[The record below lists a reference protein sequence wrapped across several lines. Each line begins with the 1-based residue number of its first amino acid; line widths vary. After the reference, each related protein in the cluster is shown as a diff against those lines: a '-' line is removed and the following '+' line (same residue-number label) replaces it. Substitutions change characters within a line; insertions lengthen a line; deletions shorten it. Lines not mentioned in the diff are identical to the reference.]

1 MKKDQKTSILLESIF
16 SNVAKASTVLV
27 LCILVAIFLAL
38 VYYSYPAFEKFGFGF
53 IFGTEWNTSKHLFSA
68 FPSIYGS
75 VISTI
80 IAMLVAT
87 PVAIG
92 IAIFLTE
99 IAPFKVR
106 SFFSVNIELLAAI
119 PSIIY
124 GMWGF
129 IYFVPLVREWFGGSG
144 LGLLTGGLVLSI
156 MILPFIASVSR
167 DSMNT
172 TPSILKES
180 AYALGATKWDVV
192 KEVVIPYAK
201 TGIITS
207 IILALGRAF
216 GETMAVA
223 FLLGALNK
231 VPDSIVD
238 PATSIPV
245 TLATQFGEAMGD
257 ELYESSLFYLALIL
271 FVISFL
277 TIASVKFL
285 FLRKK
290 RVIK

>member
-1 MKKDQKTSILLESIF
+1 MHKTRGHTSELIFSSLTKIASILVF
-16 SNVAKASTVLV
+16 V
-27 LCILVAIFLAL
+27 ILIAIFAAL
-38 VYYSYPAFEKFGFGF
+38 VWYSIPALQEFGLGFVISTEWDVSKNIFGGYPA
-53 IFGTEWNTSKHLFSA
+53 
-68 FPSIYGS
+68 IYGS
-75 VISTI
+75 IVSTI
-80 IAMLVAT
+80 IAMLIAT

-99 IAPFKVR
+99 IAPHKVR
-106 SFFSVNIELLAAI
+106 NFFSVNIELLAAI

-129 IYFVPLVREWFGGSG
+129 LYFVPLVRDVFGGSG

-156 MILPFIASVSR
+156 MILPFIASVTR

-172 TPSILKES
+172 TPHILKES

-192 KEVVIPYAK
+192 KDVVIPYAK
-201 TGIITS
+201 AGIVGS
-207 IILALGRAF
+207 VILALGRAF

-223 FLLGALNK
+223 FLLGGLSR

-245 TLATQFGEAMGD
+245 SLATQFGEAMGMP
-257 ELYESSLFYLALIL
+257 LYESSLFYLSLIL
-271 FVISFL
+271 FIISFA
-277 TIASVKFL
+277 TIAIAKFV

-290 RVIK
+290 RIIK